1 MAWVLSAYLAKSVQ
15 EYGRERKLTTE
26 TLHKELRSAQRI
38 ADLLNDST
46 SRNILRGYVAEL
58 EAALKA
64 HQHFRNHRFS
74 IR

>member
-1 MAWVLSAYLAKSVQ
+1 M
-15 EYGRERKLTTE
+15 TTE
-26 TLHKELRSAQRI
+26 TLQKELRSAQRI

-58 EAALKA
+58 ESALKA
-64 HQHFRNHRFS
+64 HQYSSSRRLS